1 MRLDERHKPDGG
13 ANLHR
18 FYIRSS
24 LFLETFFIVSSFRFD
39 TVVPAPIAGGLARDR
54 TQYSMSQG
62 FDSLLRLQK

>member
-24 LFLETFFIVSSFRFD
+24 SFLETFFIVSSFRFGRLNGWKY
-39 TVVPAPIAGGLARDR
+39 IA
-54 TQYSMSQG
+54 
-62 FDSLLRLQK
+62 QK